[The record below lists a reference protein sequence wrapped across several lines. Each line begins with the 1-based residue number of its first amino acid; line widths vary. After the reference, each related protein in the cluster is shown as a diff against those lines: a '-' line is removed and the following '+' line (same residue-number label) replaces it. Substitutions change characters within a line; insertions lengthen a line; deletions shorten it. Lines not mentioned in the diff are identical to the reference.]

1 MVLIMLVSYKC
12 VCPGDLISANNAAI
26 IRPPIGQWKHINNL
40 TLWYGMVWYGN
51 FLFDI
56 MK

>member
-26 IRPPIGQWKHINNL
+26 IRPQNNRIIYFII
-40 TLWYGMVWYGN
+40 TYVIYTNGAKNHNV
-51 FLFDI
+51 
-56 MK
+56 

>member
-40 TLWYGMVWYGN
+40 TLHVHH
-51 FLFDI
+51 LVI
-56 MK
+56 HSSVCLLPI

>member
-26 IRPPIGQWKHINNL
+26 IRPPYCNGLQLKAY
-40 TLWYGMVWYGN
+40 TPSSTKGMHSY
-51 FLFDI
+51 I
-56 MK
+56 